1 MIKVLVVGY
10 KGKVGSAMYVILRGN
25 SDFEVYGID
34 IGETLD
40 LKNVDFMHICYG
52 CKDEQKF
59 VETTVSYI
67 RKFNPKLTIINSSII
82 PTITERVAKET
93 GKPLVHSPV
102 RGMDLSMRHDL
113 LHFVK
118 FIGGINPK
126 ATELAKKHFES
137 VGMKTY
143 VCKSPRE
150 TEFAKLFATS
160 YYALMIGWFQE
171 MHRICEENN
180 VDYSQ
185 VVEFIRTEEDKPILY
200 PGYIGGECLIPNIN
214 LLLKK
219 TKSKFLQAVLESN
232 ERYKPVPPEKQTRG
246 TIRKDKWRFEKN

>member
-1 MIKVLVVGY
+1 MSKVLVVGH
-10 KGKVGSAMYVILRGN
+10 KGKVGSAMYAIFRGN
-25 SDFEVYGID
+25 SDFEVHGIET
-34 IGETLD
+34 GETLD

-52 CKDEQKF
+52 CKDEQQF

-67 RKFNPKLTIINSSII
+67 RKFNPTVTIINSSVI
-82 PTITERVAKET
+82 PTVTERIAQET
-93 GKPLVHSPV
+93 GKLLAHSPV
-102 RGMDLSMRHDL
+102 RGMDLSMKHDL
-113 LHFVK
+113 LHYVK

-126 ATELAKKHFES
+126 ASQLTKKHFES

-171 MHRICEENN
+171 VYRICEEKN
-180 VDYSQ
+180 VDYKQ
-185 VVEFIRTEEDKPILY
+185 VVEFIKTEEDKPILY
-200 PGYIGGECLIPNIN
+200 PGYIGGECLIPNIK

-219 TKSKFLQAVLESN
+219 TKSIFLQAVLESN
-232 ERYKPVPPEKQTRG
+232 ERWKPVQPEKQMRG
-246 TIRKDKWRFEKN
+246 TIRKDRWRFEKN

>member
-10 KGKVGSAMYVILRGN
+10 KGKVGSAMYAVLRGN
-25 SDFEVYGID
+25 SDFEVYGLD

-82 PTITERVAKET
+82 PTITERVAQET
-93 GKPLVHSPV
+93 GKLLVHSPV
-102 RGMDLSMRHDL
+102 RGMNLSMKHDL
-113 LHFVK
+113 LHYVK

-126 ATELAKKHFES
+126 ASESAKKHFES

-160 YYALMIGWFQE
+160 YYALMIGWFQD

-185 VVEFIRTEEDKPILY
+185 VVEFIKTEEDKPILY

-219 TKSKFLQAVLESN
+219 NKSKFLQAVLESN
-232 ERYKPVPPEKQTRG
+232 ERYKPVPPEKQHRG
-246 TIRKDKWRFEKN
+246 TIRKDRWRFEKN